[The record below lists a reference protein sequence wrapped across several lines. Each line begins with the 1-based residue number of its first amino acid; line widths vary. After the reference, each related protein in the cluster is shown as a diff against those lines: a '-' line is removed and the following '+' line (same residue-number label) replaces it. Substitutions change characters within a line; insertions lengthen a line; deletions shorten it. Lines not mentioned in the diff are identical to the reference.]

1 MNADLLECFDGDGD
15 QGENFSFLISLP
27 GAAFHVKEAVSMVAN
42 HSGKIF
48 NWKGTQAFFYLQE
61 INLPAVNL
69 MTTLH

>member
-48 NWKGTQAFFYLQE
+48 N
-61 INLPAVNL
+61 
-69 MTTLH
+69 